1 MRPGLVRR
9 DQEIA
14 DRGQTM
20 FVIIGIGIVILGVL
34 GGFVLHGGP
43 LVVLLQWNEF
53 LMIGGASI
61 GSLLIGSPLSVLKR
75 LIKGVIGVVKGDRF
89 TKQEYINLLKTQFE
103 LFNAAK
109 RDGLISI
116 ESHINEP
123 ATSSIFSK
131 NAFLLH
137 HGTALSYLS
146 DTLKLLLGGGVP
158 PHDLEALLEAD
169 SETYHAEGTTTTN
182 VIQKLGDA
190 LPGLGIVAAVLGI
203 VITMQAINGP
213 PEEIGY
219 KVAAALVGTFLGVLL
234 SYGFLQ
240 PLATHMEL
248 LHQSEARYLECIKAG
263 MVAFAKGN
271 SPVVVVEFARRVIFS
286 EIRPSFEEVEEAI
299 REVKA
304 G

>member
-1 MRPGLVRR
+1 
-9 DQEIA
+9 
-14 DRGQTM
+14 M
-20 FVIIGIGIVILGVL
+20 FVIIGFGIVIVGVL

-43 LVVLLQWNEF
+43 LAVLLQWNEF
-53 LMIGGASI
+53 LIIGGASI
-61 GSLLIGSPLSVLKR
+61 GSLLVGSPLPVLKR
-75 LIKGVIGVVKGDRF
+75 LIRNLLAVFKGDRF
-89 TKQEYINLLKTQFE
+89 TKQEYVNLLKTQFE

-116 ESHINEP
+116 ESHINDP
-123 ATSSIFSK
+123 AKSPIFSK

-137 HGTALSYLS
+137 HVSALAYLS

-158 PHDLEALLEAD
+158 PHDLEALLDAD
-169 SETYHAEGTTTTN
+169 SETHLAEAHVTTN
-182 VIQKLGDA
+182 VVQKLGDA

-213 PEEIGY
+213 PEEIGH

-240 PLATHMEL
+240 PLATNLEH
-248 LHQSEARYLECIKAG
+248 LHQSEGRYLECIKAG
-263 MVAFAKGN
+263 IVAFAKGN

-286 EIRPSFEEVEEAI
+286 DIRPSFEEVEAAI